1 MSKLSLIPSF
11 ESEGLKALDNVSETL
26 LGDIKSQLD
35 EIKYLND
42 PDKVDAKFLPYLAY
56 ALKVDLWDEYLKESE
71 KRAYIKLSYT
81 LHKKKGTRWAI
92 LKVLEALGLS
102 PSDNRAVI
110 VEYKDRENY
119 KYNVQRDGS
128 HNFDGSVKYNHGL
141 YIYEFNFG
149 HWSEYAVI
157 IKTSISEAQNTRAH
171 ELCEI
176 YAPAR
181 CNLIAILT
189 QVQQRD
195 GVLLYDSNYTH

>member
-11 ESEGLKALDNVSETL
+11 ESEGFKALDNISESL
-26 LGDIKSQLD
+26 IADIQEQLN

-42 PDKVDAKFLPYLAY
+42 PDKVDVKFLPYLAY

-110 VEYKDRENY
+110 VEYKDRESY
-119 KYNVQRDGS
+119 KYRVPRDGTY
-128 HNFDGSVKYNHGL
+128 NFDGEARHNDDI
-141 YIYEFNFG
+141 YIYNFDFT
-149 HWSEYAVI
+149 HWSQYAII
-157 IKTSISEAQNTRAH
+157 IKTTISEAQNKRAR
-171 ELCEI
+171 ELCDI

-181 CNLIAILT
+181 CNLVGFIT

-195 GVLLYDSNYTH
+195 GVLLYDNTHTH